1 MPRPAT
7 LQHQYFLNRSKIEPI
22 NSISSPFYIDVEEIY
37 IYMLLKIKGL
47 NYGI

>member
-7 LQHQYFLNRSKIEPI
+7 LQLQYFLSRPEIEPV
-22 NSISSPFYIDVEEIY
+22 NSISSPFYIDAKEIY
-37 IYMLLKIKGL
+37 IYMLLKIKRL